1 MNAPLTSPGTRT
13 RGCATVLYEG
23 SAPPWEF
30 DEWQWVEPSDEL
42 RYAEWMRE
50 NGYHDDLLSDDLD
63 ERFERAMLD
72 DAA

>member
-1 MNAPLTSPGTRT
+1 
-13 RGCATVLYEG
+13 LYEG